1 MTLSQK
7 ISRILGTLKLPIDAY
22 TVAQCET
29 YLMGLHKWNK
39 TYNLT
44 AIRDLDE
51 MLIKHLA
58 DSLAV
63 NPYVHGCRIID
74 VGTGG
79 GLPGIPLAIINP
91 DKDFTLLDTVGKKVT
106 FLKQIVHTLGLK
118 NAHPVQA
125 RVENFEP
132 ETPFDSVITRAFDS
146 ICGMLSVTK
155 HLVGKDGHAQFL
167 AMKGEVPTD
176 ELANLPKEFEVV
188 NIHPII
194 VPNLNAERCLVV
206 IQFHE

>member
-7 ISRILGTLKLPIDAY
+7 ISRILGALKLPIDAH
-22 TVAQCET
+22 TVAQLET
-29 YLMGLHKWNK
+29 YLTGLHKWNK

-44 AIRDLDE
+44 AIRDVDD

-63 NPYVHGCRIID
+63 NPYVRGTRIID

-91 DKDFTLLDTVGKKVT
+91 HKDFTLLDTVGKKVN
-106 FLKQIVHTLGLK
+106 FLKQMVHTLGLK

-125 RVENFEP
+125 RVESFEP
-132 ETPFDSVITRAFDS
+132 TMLYDTVITRAFDS

-155 HLVGKDGHAQFL
+155 HLVGRDGQFL

-176 ELANLPKEFEVV
+176 ELANLPPEF
-188 NIHPII
+188 NMAHIHPLI

>member
-7 ISRILGTLKLPIDAY
+7 ISGILEALKLPIEAN
-22 TVAQCET
+22 TVAQLET
-29 YLMGLHKWNK
+29 YLTGLHKWNK

-44 AIRDLDE
+44 AIRDIDE

-63 NPYVHGCRIID
+63 NPYVRGHHIID

-106 FLKQIVHTLGLK
+106 FLKQMVHTLGLK
-118 NAHPVQA
+118 NAHPVQT
-125 RVENFEP
+125 RVENFEAIP
-132 ETPFDSVITRAFDS
+132 AFDTVITRAFDS

-155 HLVGKDGHAQFL
+155 HLVGRQGQFL
-167 AMKGEVPTD
+167 AMKGEIPTD
-176 ELANLPKEFEVV
+176 ELANLPKEFSVV
-188 NIHPII
+188 QVHPII

>member
-7 ISRILGTLKLPIDAY
+7 ISRILGALKLPIEAN
-22 TVAQCET
+22 TVAQLET
-29 YLMGLHKWNK
+29 YLTGLHKWNK

-44 AIRDLDE
+44 AIREVDD

-63 NPYVHGCRIID
+63 NPYVQGNRIID

-106 FLKQIVHTLGLK
+106 FLKQMVHTLGLK

-125 RVENFEP
+125 RVESFEP
-132 ETPFDSVITRAFDS
+132 EMPFDTVITRAFDS

-155 HLVGKDGHAQFL
+155 HLVGRESQFL

-176 ELANLPKEFEVV
+176 ELANLPKEFKVAH
-188 NIHPII
+188 IYPII